1 MMVNLED
8 RVALI
13 TGGGRGQGR
22 AHAVMLAEAGAD
34 VVLYDRCAD
43 LENTPYPLS
52 TPSDLEETVA
62 AVESRGRKAVA
73 IQGDVRDRA
82 ALKAAVDTSMEQ
94 FGRIDI
100 LLANAG
106 ISVLTPLIGSP
117 GEEAWDEE
125 IGTNLTGVYNS
136 MRAVAPVMAE
146 QRWGRIVATSSMMGR
161 FAMPTMA
168 AYCASKWGVIG
179 MIKAAAQDLAAYGI
193 TVNAVAPGN
202 INTPMIQ
209 NEVLYRTVRPDL
221 ENPTAE
227 DAAQGLQTLHVQPIP
242 WLDPS
247 EISSAILFLIGAE
260 HITGTVIDVNAGA
273 SARFTA

>member
-1 MMVNLED
+1 MVNLED
-8 RVALI
+8 RVALV
-13 TGGGRGQGR
+13 TGGARGMGR

-34 VVLYDRCAD
+34 VVLCDRCSD
-43 LENTPYPLS
+43 TEQTPYPLA
-52 TPSDLEETVA
+52 TQADMDETVA
-62 AVESRGRKAVA
+62 AVESRGRKALA
-73 IQGDVRDRA
+73 IRTDVRDRGALQSAVDA
-82 ALKAAVDTSMEQ
+82 ALEQ

-106 ISVLTPLIGSP
+106 VSIATPLIGSP

-125 IGTNLTGVYNS
+125 IAINLTGVYNS

-146 QRWGRIVATSSMMGR
+146 QRWGRIVATSSMLGR
-161 FAMPTMA
+161 TAMPTQA
-168 AYCASKWGVIG
+168 AYVAAKWGVIG
-179 MIKAAAQDLAAYGI
+179 LVKAAAQDLAGHGV

-209 NEVLYRTVRPDL
+209 NEALYRTVRPDL

-227 DAAQGLQTLHVQPIP
+227 DAAHALQMLHLQPIP

-247 EISSAILFLIGAE
+247 EISAAILFLISAE

>member
-1 MMVNLED
+1 MVNLEG
-8 RVALI
+8 RVAFV
-13 TGGGRGQGR
+13 TGGARGMGR
-22 AHAVMLAEAGAD
+22 AHAVMLAEAGVD
-34 VVLYDRCAD
+34 VVLCDRCAD
-43 LENTPYPLS
+43 TEQTPYPLA
-52 TPSDLEETVA
+52 TQADMDETVS
-62 AVESRGRKAVA
+62 AVESRGRKALAVR
-73 IQGDVRDRA
+73 GDVRDRKSM
-82 ALKAAVDTSMEQ
+82 KAAVDATVEQ

-106 ISVLTPLIGSP
+106 VSIATPLIGSP

-125 IGTNLTGVYNS
+125 IGINLTGVYNS

-146 QRWGRIVATSSMMGR
+146 QKWGRIVATSSMLGR
-161 FAMPTMA
+161 TAMPTQA
-168 AYCASKWGVIG
+168 AYVAAKWGVIG
-179 MIKAAAQDLAAYGI
+179 LVKAAAQDLAAHGV

-209 NEVLYRTVRPDL
+209 NDVLYRTVRPDL

-227 DAAQGLQTLHVQPIP
+227 DAAQALQSLHLQPIP

-247 EISSAILFLIGAE
+247 EISAAILFLIGAE

>member
-1 MMVNLED
+1 MVNLEG
-8 RVALI
+8 RVALV
-13 TGGGRGQGR
+13 TGGARGMGR
-22 AHAVMLAEAGAD
+22 AHAVMLADVGAD
-34 VVLYDRCAD
+34 VVLCDRCAD
-43 LENTPYPLS
+43 TEQTPYPLA
-52 TPSDLEETVA
+52 TQADLEETVS
-62 AVESRGRKAVA
+62 AVESKGRKALA
-73 IQGDVRDRA
+73 IRADVRDRD
-82 ALKAAVDTSMEQ
+82 ALKAVVDTSLEQ

-106 ISVLTPLIGSP
+106 VSIATPLIGSP

-125 IGTNLTGVYNS
+125 IAINLTGVYNS
-136 MRAVAPVMAE
+136 MRAVAPLMAE
-146 QRWGRIVATSSMMGR
+146 QRWGRIVATSSMLGR
-161 FAMPTMA
+161 TAMPTQA
-168 AYCASKWGVIG
+168 AYVAAKWGVIG
-179 MIKAAAQDLAAYGI
+179 LVKAAAQDLAAHGV

-227 DAAQGLQTLHVQPIP
+227 DAAQALQTLHLQPIP

-247 EISSAILFLIGAE
+247 EISAAILFLVGAE

>member
-1 MMVNLED
+1 MVNLEG

-13 TGGGRGQGR
+13 TGGARGMGR
-22 AHAVMLAEAGAD
+22 AHAVMLSEAGAD
-34 VVLYDRCAD
+34 VVLCDRCAD
-43 LENTPYPLS
+43 TEQTPYPLA
-52 TPSDLEETVA
+52 TQSDLDETVA
-62 AVESRGRKAVA
+62 AVESGGRKALA
-73 IQGDVRDRA
+73 IRCDVRDRD
-82 ALKAAVDTSMEQ
+82 ALKAAVDASVEQ

-106 ISVLTPLIGSP
+106 VSIATPLLGSP
-117 GEEAWDEE
+117 GEDAWDEE
-125 IGTNLTGVYNS
+125 VGINLTGVYNS

-146 QRWGRIVATSSMMGR
+146 QRWGRIVATSSMLGR
-161 FAMPTMA
+161 TAMPTQA
-168 AYCASKWGVIG
+168 AYCAAKWGVIG
-179 MIKAAAQDLAAYGI
+179 LVKAAAQDLAGYGV

-221 ENPTAE
+221 ESPTAE
-227 DAAQGLQTLHVQPIP
+227 DAAQALQMLHVQQIP

-247 EISSAILFLIGAE
+247 EISSAILFLIGSE

>member
-1 MMVNLED
+1 MVNLEG
-8 RVALI
+8 RVALV
-13 TGGGRGQGR
+13 TGGARGMGR
-22 AHAVMLAEAGAD
+22 AHAVMLADAGAD
-34 VVLYDRCAD
+34 VVLCDRCAD
-43 LENTPYPLS
+43 TEQTPYPLA
-52 TPSDLEETVA
+52 TQADLEETVS
-62 AVESRGRKAVA
+62 AVESKGRKALA
-73 IQGDVRDRA
+73 IRADVRDRD
-82 ALKAAVDTSMEQ
+82 ALKAVVDTSLEQ

-106 ISVLTPLIGSP
+106 VSIATPLIGSP

-125 IGTNLTGVYNS
+125 IAINLTGVYNS
-136 MRAVAPVMAE
+136 MRAVAPLMAE
-146 QRWGRIVATSSMMGR
+146 QRWGRIVATSSMLGR
-161 FAMPTMA
+161 TAMPTQA
-168 AYCASKWGVIG
+168 AYVAAKWGVIG
-179 MIKAAAQDLAAYGI
+179 LVKAAAQDLAAHGV

-227 DAAQGLQTLHVQPIP
+227 DAAQALQTLHLQPIP

-247 EISSAILFLIGAE
+247 EISAAILFLVGAE